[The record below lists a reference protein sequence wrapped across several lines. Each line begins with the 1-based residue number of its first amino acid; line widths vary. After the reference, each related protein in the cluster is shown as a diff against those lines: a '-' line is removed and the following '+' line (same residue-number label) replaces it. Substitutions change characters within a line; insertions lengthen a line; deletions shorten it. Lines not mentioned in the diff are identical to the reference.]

1 LSQGY
6 IKFRAAMKSG
16 NVGDAFEAAK
26 ALPGLLSLV
35 DALDLTLLAAE
46 AKAEGLFQSCAARW
60 LARVAVEKRLTLDR
74 LVYAAEALQAAGN
87 GDAGNVYSDL
97 SGLLE

>member
-1 LSQGY
+1 
-6 IKFRAAMKSG
+6 MKSG

-46 AKAEGLFQSCAARW
+46 AEAEGLFQSCAARW
-60 LARVAVEKRLTLDR
+60 LARVAVEQGLTLDR
-74 LVYAAEALQAAGN
+74 LAEAAATLQAAGR
-87 GDAGNVYSDL
+87 GDAADPYGAL
-97 SGLLE
+97 SGLLD